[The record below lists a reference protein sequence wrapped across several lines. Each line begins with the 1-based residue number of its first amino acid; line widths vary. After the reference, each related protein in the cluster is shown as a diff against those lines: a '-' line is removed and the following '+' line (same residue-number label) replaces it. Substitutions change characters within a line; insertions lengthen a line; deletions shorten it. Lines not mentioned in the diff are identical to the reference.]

1 MRLYGLVLAAF
12 LAAGAPAW
20 AQQTPAPAAANQA
33 LDNHL
38 LRWEQEMQKV
48 QTLQAQLAR
57 VDKDKTFNT
66 ATKLVGY
73 AAYRKTGSGPS
84 SLNLA
89 TLEMRAEGKQEVRE
103 KYVCTGTFL
112 YQFLPDEK
120 QIKVFE
126 LPKPKPGQVAEDNF
140 LSFMFGMKADEAR
153 RRYDLRLAK
162 EDQYYI
168 YVDILPRFPNDR
180 ADFQRARLVLNKSN
194 FLPRQL
200 WFEHPNGNEVL
211 WDIPRIQSGADLDR
225 RLFDPPQAPPGWR
238 VVNVPRQAETQPR
251 VIRQGSP

>member
-1 MRLYGLVLAAF
+1 
-12 LAAGAPAW
+12 
-20 AQQTPAPAAANQA
+20 
-33 LDNHL
+33 
-38 LRWEQEMQKV
+38 MQKV

-57 VDKDKTFNT
+57 IDKDKTFNT

-73 AAYRKTGSGPS
+73 AAYRKAGSGPS
-84 SLNLA
+84 TLNLA
-89 TLEMRAEGKQEVRE
+89 MLEMRPEGKQEVRE

-112 YQFLPDEK
+112 YQFLPEEK

-126 LPKPKPGQVAEDNF
+126 LPKPRPGQVAEDNF

-153 RRYDLRLAK
+153 RRYELRLAK

-200 WFEHPNGNEVL
+200 WFEHPNGNEVV

-238 VVNVPRQAETQPR
+238 VVNVPRQAEAPAQPR
-251 VIRQGSP
+251 VIRERSP